1 MPVESTLE
9 VQGTRCKLTCLVE
22 HEGLYSEVNLGDCG
36 PQKMWGYRL
45 QNKQKQSTHR
55 FHSAQNAA
63 NIDNS
68 RSSSISVEE
77 LVDPNNAKAW
87 SLDILDFCIEVLSRI
102 RTRQI
107 PLRGRRQG
115 PAAPFQA
122 RFGDLISQFVSLV
135 DVFCYPMFCHVSN
148 SVITME

>member
-1 MPVESTLE
+1 MKV
-9 VQGTRCKLTCLVE
+9 RK
-22 HEGLYSEVNLGDCG
+22 GLYSEVNLGDCG

-45 QNKQKQSTHR
+45 QNKQKQSTYK
-55 FHSAQNAA
+55 FHNAQNAA

-68 RSSSISVEE
+68 RSSSISVEKFF
-77 LVDPNNAKAW
+77 DPNIAKAW
-87 SLDILDFCIEVLSRI
+87 SLGVLYFCVEVLSRI
-102 RTRQI
+102 RIRQI
-107 PLRGRRQG
+107 PLLGRRQG

-135 DVFCYPMFCHVSN
+135 DVFCYPVFCHVSN